1 MEVVPAS
8 VFLVAP
14 VMVTVGGVSVGVYPL
29 PIPERLATRANPCA
43 TPTVRLPV
51 PVVAPEKA
59 TLRVPSA
66 LMDDVPVS
74 VPASGPV
81 MVTAG
86 AGSPAVYPE
95 PMPVRLLTPR
105 TPVATFMVTLLV
117 SVGFPEMVTLRV
129 PSELTEEVPERVPAF
144 GEVKV
149 TVGGVS
155 VVLYPVPME
164 LKLVGTRMIPLAMVA
179 VRFALPVGLPENVTS
194 RVPSALT
201 VAVPAR
207 VPASVP
213 VMTTFGAVSVGS

>member
-1 MEVVPAS
+1 MPILGDAHVQ
-8 VFLVAP
+8 VARAGGC
-14 VMVTVGGVSVGVYPL
+14 TRKGGVESP
-29 PIPERLATRANPCA
+29 
-43 TPTVRLPV
+43 VRI
-51 PVVAPEKA
+51 
-59 TLRVPSA
+59 
-66 LMDDVPVS
+66 DGHVPVS
-74 VPASGPV
+74 VPASAPV

-105 TPVATFMVTLLV
+105 TPVAAFMVALLV
-117 SVGFPEMVTLRV
+117 SVGFPVMVTLRV
-129 PSELTEEVPERVPAF
+129 PSELTEEVPARVPAF

-179 VRFALPVGLPENVTS
+179 VRFALPVGLPENETS

-213 VMTTFGAVSVGS
+213 VMTAFGAVSVGS

>member
-14 VMVTVGGVSVGVYPL
+14 VMVTVGGFRRVVSAPDSRKIAYPGQSL
-29 PIPERLATRANPCA
+29 RYAHAQVARAGGCARKGDVESPVRINGQRIRERPCID
-43 TPTVRLPV
+43 
-51 PVVAPEKA
+51 
-59 TLRVPSA
+59 S
-66 LMDDVPVS
+66 
-74 VPASGPV
+74 V

-117 SVGFPEMVTLRV
+117 SVGFPVMVTLRV
-129 PSELTEEVPERVPAF
+129 PSELTEEVPARVPAF

-155 VVLYPVPME
+155 VVLYPV
-164 LKLVGTRMIPLAMVA
+164 RW
-179 VRFALPVGLPENVTS
+179 S
-194 RVPSALT
+194 
-201 VAVPAR
+201 
-207 VPASVP
+207 
-213 VMTTFGAVSVGS
+213 